1 MSDIIDFKTKQEKSR
16 EEYAK
21 QADENWACYQAHIT
35 RGFSHEQAFQIVLQL
50 LGPIEF
56 IE

>member
-21 QADENWACYQAHIT
+21 QADENWACYQAHVD
-35 RGFSHEQAFQIVLQL
+35 RGFSHEQAFLIVLQL